1 MTTDSLLCEK
11 TRDIC
16 RKYIL
21 QPNIEDEDIPLI
33 SDNIVV
39 IGTGK
44 AEFFTSKAEV
54 FKHLDIVAEQSKGV
68 AFDIIDEW
76 YEARRITDTVYIVYG
91 GLWVK
96 EKCSDDSPIYVE
108 MNTRISAVYRFVKN
122 GWEIVHFHQSMA
134 NEEQKDDEYYPKSL
148 SEQARAAFEVAQI
161 FKKKTELDS
170 MTGLYNSGNFKYY
183 AKNMLEECDKAYFY
197 TFDLDFFK
205 NINDTHGHFAGDSII
220 ALFAEL
226 LRNYFPKNAVIGR
239 IGGDEFAVI
248 ERAGKADFY
257 DRLNA
262 LQEEFKDR
270 ASKLII
276 TDEYPTYSCGI
287 AEYSGGSP
295 GFKELMIMS
304 DRALYMAKR
313 HRASYYFWNGENK

>member
-11 TRDIC
+11 TRELC

-21 QPNIEDEDIPLI
+21 EPNMEDGDTLLI
-33 SDNIVV
+33 SDKVV
-39 IGTGK
+39 AIGTGN
-44 AEFFTSKAEV
+44 AEFFTSKAEL
-54 FKHLDIVAEQSKGV
+54 FKHLELVLEQSKSI

-76 YEARRITDTVYIVYG
+76 YEARSITDDVYIVYG

-96 EKCSDDSPIYVE
+96 EKSSDDSPIYVE
-108 MNTRISAVYRFVKN
+108 MNTRISIVYRLVKD

-148 SEQARAAFEVAQI
+148 SEKAREALEAAQI
-161 FKKKTELDS
+161 FKKKSELDS
-170 MTGLYNSGNFKYY
+170 MTGLFNSGNFKHY

-220 ALFAEL
+220 VLFAEL

-248 ERAGKADFY
+248 ESAGKADFY
-257 DRLNA
+257 DRLNG
-262 LQEEFKDR
+262 LQEEFKKR
-270 ASKLII
+270 ASKLIT

-287 AEYSGGSP
+287 AEYSGVQS
-295 GFKELMIMS
+295 FKELMIMS

-313 HRASYYFWNGENK
+313 HRASYYYWNGENK